1 MKKRIIFIFVTILC
15 MSFVLTVFA
24 GATGPAL
31 LVDDAD
37 ILTDAEETAL
47 TERLDSVSS
56 LYGADVVIVT
66 VNSTD
71 DLSPMEYADDYFDYN
86 GYGQGDDRSGVLFL
100 MDMGGR
106 EMWISTRGLCIEAI
120 DDYNIECI
128 FDNMSLDVENE
139 LYADAFNVYIDDCEY
154 YIDGYVNGYPTNY
167 FLLFIVAL
175 GIGIVIALIVTG
187 VMKGQLKSV
196 HAQAAAADYVKKGS
210 MNVSLSNDFFLY
222 KTVTRVKKEE
232 NKSSSSTHKS
242 SSGATHGGGG
252 RSF

>member
-15 MSFVLTVFA
+15 LSFVLTVFA

-71 DLSPMEYADDYFDYN
+71 DLTPMEYADDYYDYN
-86 GYGQGDDRSGVLFL
+86 GYGQGEDHSGVLLL
-100 MDMGGR
+100 MDMGSR
-106 EMWISTRGLCIEAI
+106 QMWISTCGFCIEAI
-120 DDYNIECI
+120 NDYNIESI
-128 FDNMSLDVENE
+128 FDNMTAFIDNE
-139 LYADAFNVYIDDCEY
+139 LYADAFDWYIDDCEY
-154 YIDGYVNGYPTNY
+154 YINGFVNGYPTNY
-167 FLLFIVAL
+167 FMLV
-175 GIGIVIALIVTG
+175 IVIALIVTG

-196 HAQAAAADYVKKGS
+196 RAQAAAANYVKQGS
-210 MNVSLSNDFFLY
+210 MNITNSSDFYLY
-222 KTVTRVKKEE
+222 RTVTRTQKEE
-232 NKSSSSTHKS
+232 NKSSSTHTS
-242 SSGATHGGGG
+242 SSGRTHGGGG